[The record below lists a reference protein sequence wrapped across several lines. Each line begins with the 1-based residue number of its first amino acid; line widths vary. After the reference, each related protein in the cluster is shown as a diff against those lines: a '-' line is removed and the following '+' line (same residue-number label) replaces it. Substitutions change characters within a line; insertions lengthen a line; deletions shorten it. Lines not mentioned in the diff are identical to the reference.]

1 MRGLGMQKLSWGWPA
16 LAVGGVCA
24 LGAMALVLVLVV
36 RPDSAGL
43 AGTSAAT
50 SLAVHVV
57 VLIAA
62 VFTYL
67 HWRLLG
73 SSLAGWLTLVL
84 VVLSTPHIA
93 LAAALI
99 ADPAVADQ
107 GPWWPLV
114 TKVLVATAL
123 LVLVLLAGRVEAV
136 SVAPLAVDPMAA
148 GLVTG
153 ICFGALGLGLVRWA
167 PDVMVPSA
175 LITGLNVVPVLL
187 ALAIAGLAVRGAQL
201 SRWGSLRVML
211 GVVLV
216 TLGQVAPHSSL
227 SPSVAAVVSTV
238 ASVTGAALLGLFA
251 LAMIRASIRL
261 YRREIA
267 NLYARLGA
275 IESTVRDN
283 RARLHEVAST
293 VAGITSVSRLIRE
306 PTVILPRQRR
316 SLLEDTMDAELSRL
330 GRLTMEETGAVTE
343 FALDD
348 VLLRLVV
355 AQQAQGRTVSWEPSD
370 ITVVGRLDDLTEVLH
385 ILLDNA
391 AKHGCGSGTTV
402 DVRQRDDSVEIRVS
416 DSGPGISPELR
427 AHVFEWGKRGYSSR
441 GHGIG
446 LSIARDLVEQQ
457 GGSLVLDSSPHT
469 GTTFI
474 VGVLAGETRAASS
487 HRAG

>member
-1 MRGLGMQKLSWGWPA
+1 MRGMGMQKLSWGWPA
-16 LAVGGVCA
+16 LAFGGACA
-24 LGAMALVLVLVV
+24 LGAMSLFLLV
-36 RPDSAGL
+36 RPDSAEL

-50 SLAVHVV
+50 GLAVHVV
-57 VLIAA
+57 VLVAA

-67 HWRLLG
+67 QWRLLG
-73 SSLAGWLTLVL
+73 NSLAGWLTLAL
-84 VVLSTPHIA
+84 VMLSTPHLA

-99 ADPAVADQ
+99 ADPAVADR

-114 TKVLVATAL
+114 TKVLVAAAL
-123 LVLVLLAGRVEAV
+123 LVLVLFAGRVEAV
-136 SVAPLAVDPMAA
+136 SAAPLPVDPMAA
-148 GLVTG
+148 GLATG
-153 ICFGALGLGLVRWA
+153 ICFGALGLALVRWA

-175 LITGLNVVPVLL
+175 LITGLNVVPLLL

-227 SPSVAAVVSTV
+227 PPSVAAVVNPV
-238 ASVTGAALLGLFA
+238 ASVAGAALLSLFA

-293 VAGITSVSRLIRE
+293 VAGITSVSRLIHE
-306 PTVILPRQRR
+306 PTVVLPHQRR

-330 GRLTMEETGAVTE
+330 GRLTMDEAGATTE

-348 VLLRLVV
+348 VLSRLVV
-355 AQQAQGRTVSWEPSD
+355 AQQAQGRPVSWEPSG
-370 ITVVGRLDDLTEVLH
+370 ITVVGQKDDLTEVLH

-391 AKHGCGSGTTV
+391 AKHGCSSGTTV
-402 DVRQRDDSVEIRVS
+402 DVRHCDDTVEVLVS
-416 DSGPGISPELR
+416 DNGPGISPELR
-427 AHVFEWGKRGYSSR
+427 AHVFEWGTRGYGSR

-446 LSIARDLVEQQ
+446 LSIARDLVQQQ
-457 GGSLVLDSSPHT
+457 GGSLVLDNSPQT
-469 GTTFI
+469 GATFI
-474 VGVLAGETRAASS
+474 VGVLAGETFDAST